1 MSAEEAKQKEEKP
14 KTAREVAFDGMC
26 STIRQ
31 AYREWERQQK
41 GEAKAWS
48 SGLHV
53 NSDTSKST
61 LETAPSR

>member
-14 KTAREVAFDGMC
+14 KTASEVAFDGMC

-41 GEAKAWS
+41 GEAKA
-48 SGLHV
+48 
-53 NSDTSKST
+53 
-61 LETAPSR
+61 

>member
-1 MSAEEAKQKEEKP
+1 MAAKEASQQEEKP

-41 GEAKAWS
+41 GEAKA
-48 SGLHV
+48 
-53 NSDTSKST
+53 
-61 LETAPSR
+61 

>member
-1 MSAEEAKQKEEKP
+1 MSDEKQQEQRH

-41 GEAKAWS
+41 GEAKA
-48 SGLHV
+48 
-53 NSDTSKST
+53 
-61 LETAPSR
+61 